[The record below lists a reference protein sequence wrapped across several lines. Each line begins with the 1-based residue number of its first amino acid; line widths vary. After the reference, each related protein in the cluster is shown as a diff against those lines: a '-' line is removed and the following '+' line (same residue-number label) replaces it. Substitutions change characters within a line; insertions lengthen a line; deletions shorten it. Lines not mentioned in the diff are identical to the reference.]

1 MAFSWAL
8 SRRHSR
14 MADNNSMPHLA
25 ACEDTLA
32 RCFRCGLCRTVCPSF
47 EEIGLESASPR
58 GRLEFARAV
67 LAGEADLENAVE
79 RRMLDCLTCMRCTD
93 TCPAGVETHHVVLA
107 ARAELAARG
116 RLDPVK
122 KAAFRTVLRSP
133 RLMGITAK
141 LGAAGQA
148 LAYRPSH
155 LLQTLVPRLAGME
168 DKRFPDLAFSTGMDR
183 WPARIPAEGDV
194 PIMRVGY
201 FIGCATNLLYPEVAD
216 AAITV
221 LKCHGVEV
229 VIPRGQACCGI
240 PAYSAGD
247 LDTARALA
255 KRNREVFADIEVDC
269 IVTDCASCAAAL
281 KHDAAAMTGIEPV
294 PGTVYD
300 LTEFLANKLDLE
312 APSGTVEV
320 RTTYHDPC
328 HLARGQ
334 NIRREPREI
343 LRLAGADLVELAEP
357 ERCCG
362 GAGAFAFTH
371 HDLARKTGAR
381 KTADIRATGAA
392 CVATPCPACRMQI
405 EDLLAHEG
413 LEIAV
418 RHPVELLAAAYGIKP
433 RKERRP
439 AVFPVARD
447 TE

>member
-1 MAFSWAL
+1 
-8 SRRHSR
+8 
-14 MADNNSMPHLA
+14 MADNNTMPHLA
-25 ACEDTLA
+25 ACEDILA

-58 GRLEFARAV
+58 GRLQFARAV
-67 LAGEADLENAVE
+67 LSGEATLDDAVE
-79 RRMLDCLTCMRCTD
+79 RRMLDCLTCMRCAD
-93 TCPAGVETHHVVLA
+93 TCPAGVETHLVVLA
-107 ARAELAARG
+107 ARAELVDRG
-116 RLDPVK
+116 RLHPLK
-122 KAAFRTVLRSP
+122 KAAFKTVLRSP
-133 RLMGITAK
+133 RLMGIATK

-155 LLQTLVPRLAGME
+155 ILQTLIPRIAGME
-168 DKRFPDLAFSTGMDR
+168 DKHFPNLALSSSMDR
-183 WPARIPAEGDV
+183 WPVRVPAAGGASR
-194 PIMRVGY
+194 MRVGY

-216 AAITV
+216 ATIAV
-221 LKCHGVEV
+221 LSRHGIEV

-247 LDTARALA
+247 FVTTRALA
-255 KRNREVFADIEVDC
+255 ERNREVFAGVEVDC

-281 KHDAAAMTGIEPV
+281 KHDVAALTGIEPV

-300 LTEFLANKLDLE
+300 LNEFLIEKLDLE
-312 APSGTVEV
+312 APAGAAAV

-328 HLARGQ
+328 HLSRGQ
-334 NIRREPREI
+334 GIRRQPREI
-343 LRLAGADLVELAEP
+343 LRLAGTDLVELAEP

-371 HDLARKTGAR
+371 HDLARKVGAR
-381 KTADIRATGAA
+381 KTADIRATGAE

-413 LEIAV
+413 LDIAV

-433 RKERRP
+433 RKEPRP
-439 AVFPVARD
+439 AVFPVAQD